1 MPDFALQSKNLR
13 AEFGFD
19 VDALSPGTLAGLA
32 VTWCPLECSRDQD
45 RNQLWEKKFLESR
58 FQLGLDAA
66 PVTSRDSMQGPTNQT
81 ETKTNY
87 GAKKCP
93 EAVLYCAS
101 AFFGASDPLGKYWQ
115 PLIIRWAQEVQ
126 RSSCT
131 QRKYCTDPAL
141 ILGTKEKYL
150 FKVCYHLCYFVKD
163 IFFALVCSKKARLL
177 VCFLANEI
185 IGSLAEL
192 KGLRHLCMPAMPS
205 VATFLATLRYFG
217 CHPPVLLKRQ
227 CVQSSI
233 KNTTLSHRKQSRKRA
248 LCMRAFIS
256 LNLQQWSIATTKQPI
271 WPK

>member
-1 MPDFALQSKNLR
+1 MCQTLPCRVKICEPSLVLTLMHWVRGHSL
-13 AEFGFD
+13 
-19 VDALSPGTLAGLA
+19 VSPWLDARWNATTTETETNCGT
-32 VTWCPLECSRDQD
+32 
-45 RNQLWEKKFLESR
+45 KKFLESR

-66 PVTSRDSMQGPTNQT
+66 PVTSRDLMQGPTNQT

-131 QRKYCTDPAL
+131 QRKYCTDLAL
-141 ILGTKEKYL
+141 ILAPKRNIFSKSAIICVTSLK
-150 FKVCYHLCYFVKD
+150 
-163 IFFALVCSKKARLL
+163 IFFWLWSALKRPDYWFLFSKPDHRILGG
-177 VCFLANEI
+177 VERFV
-185 IGSLAEL
+185 
-192 KGLRHLCMPAMPS
+192 CMPAMPS

-227 CVQSSI
+227 CVQST
-233 KNTTLSHRKQSRKRA
+233 N
-248 LCMRAFIS
+248 
-256 LNLQQWSIATTKQPI
+256 I
-271 WPK
+271 WHN

>member
-1 MPDFALQSKNLR
+1 MCQTLPCRVKICEPSLVLTLMHWVRGHSLVSPWLDARWNA
-13 AEFGFD
+13 AETKTETNCG
-19 VDALSPGTLAGLA
+19 
-32 VTWCPLECSRDQD
+32 R
-45 RNQLWEKKFLESR
+45 KKFLESR

-177 VCFLANEI
+177 VSF
-185 IGSLAEL
+185 
-192 KGLRHLCMPAMPS
+192 
-205 VATFLATLRYFG
+205 
-217 CHPPVLLKRQ
+217 
-227 CVQSSI
+227 
-233 KNTTLSHRKQSRKRA
+233 
-248 LCMRAFIS
+248 
-256 LNLQQWSIATTKQPI
+256 
-271 WPK
+271 